1 MTSRSVTEE
10 IVRSVKLLCC
20 TMEAVTR
27 TEPELTDTAARLRS
41 STTRLFRLLRRQSL
55 GGLSPSLLSALA
67 TVRREGPLPIG
78 ALAEE
83 EAIAPPTATKIVDKL
98 CAGGHVER
106 GTDPTD
112 RRVTLVAVTPEGS
125 RLLDDVGARRTAWLT
140 GVLGDLPPSD
150 YDALLASLD
159 VVERIIADASTAT
172 PEAHP

>member
-1 MTSRSVTEE
+1 
-10 IVRSVKLLCC
+10 
-20 TMEAVTR
+20 METVTR
-27 TEPELTDTAARLRS
+27 TDAELTDTAARLRS

-98 CAGGHVER
+98 CEAGFVER
-106 GTDPTD
+106 GTDPND
-112 RRVTLVAVTPEGS
+112 RRVALVAVTAEGA

-140 GVLGDLPPSD
+140 GVLHELPPSD
-150 YDALLASLD
+150 YEALLTSLD
-159 VVERIIADASTAT
+159 VVERIIADASTAPTEAT
-172 PEAHP
+172 P